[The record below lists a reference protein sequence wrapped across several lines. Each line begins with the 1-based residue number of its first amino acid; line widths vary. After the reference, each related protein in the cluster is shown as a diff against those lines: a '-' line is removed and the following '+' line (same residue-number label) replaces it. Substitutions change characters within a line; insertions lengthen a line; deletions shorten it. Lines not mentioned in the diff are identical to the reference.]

1 MTVLPCKVLKLF
13 KVFIDKQEISLWP
26 VQVLFL
32 IVSPMMTVLPC
43 EGLKLFDH
51 PYTEK
56 DRKVIMIIY

>member
-1 MTVLPCKVLKLF
+1 MF
-13 KVFIDKQEISLWP
+13 KDKQEISLWP

-56 DRKVIMIIY
+56 DRIST